1 MQVENGS
8 VVSFR
13 YTLSDADGNTIE
25 TNRDGGEPAVYL
37 HGFNNIVASLEKAFA
52 GKQTGDH
59 IELTLSPSESY
70 GERRDDA
77 IERVPAKY
85 LKGAGKLQPG
95 QAVQLQTKDGPM
107 LVTVVKV
114 GKFSVDVDTNHPLA
128 GRTLSYAI
136 DIVDVR
142 AASDEEKQHRHAHGP
157 GGHHHE

>member
-1 MQVENGS
+1 MQIEDGS

-13 YTLSDADGNTIE
+13 YILSDAEGNTLE
-25 TNRDGGEPAVYL
+25 SNRDSGDAAVYL
-37 HGFNNIVASLEKAFA
+37 HGFNNIVPNLEQAFA
-52 GKQTGDH
+52 GKQVGDH
-59 IELTLSPSESY
+59 FELTLEPADSY

-85 LKGAGKLQPG
+85 LKGAGRLQPG

-128 GRTLSYAI
+128 GRKLSYAI

-157 GGHHHE
+157 GGHHH